1 MYTKMLT
8 FVICVVV
15 SVCQQIRDA
24 RLKKDGG
31 MICRQALSQGSASDK
46 AVSGPDIGLKED
58 IENKTRIS
66 GCTDN
71 DTKFS
76 LTHHAPSEPASER
89 MWEEISDASETSEF
103 SSSYSDLSPQPA
115 TATVK
120 VVGNGLIQV
129 TPMDPIPRRLSLGS
143 NEGKMSMGTNWKNGE
158 RLYKHRCLWDSCDAA
173 ISEHEWE
180 QSAEDIN
187 DDNGHPHHLVQL
199 QNILPLFIFDVN
211 NDGSRSV
218 QLAVIGDHKL
228 NSEYLLSP
236 RTVQSLSGTVSCTA
250 EEINNLPRNNSLLP
264 KSMSR

>member
-1 MYTKMLT
+1 M
-8 FVICVVV
+8 VV

-31 MICRQALSQGSASDK
+31 ETCRQSSASDK
-46 AVSGPDIGLKED
+46 AVNGPDVGLKED
-58 IENKTRIS
+58 VENKTMTAGS
-66 GCTDN
+66 
-71 DTKFS
+71 DTGTEFS
-76 LTHHAPSEPASER
+76 PIHHTPSEPASER

-103 SSSYSDLSPQPA
+103 SGSYSDLSPQPA
-115 TATVK
+115 TSTVK

-129 TPMDPIPRRLSLGS
+129 SPMDPLPRRLSLGS
-143 NEGKMSMGTNWKNGE
+143 DKGKMSMGTNWKNGE
-158 RLYKHRCLWDSCDAA
+158 GLYKHQCLWDSCDEA
-173 ISEHEWE
+173 IRKHEWE

-211 NDGSRSV
+211 NDGSRLV
-218 QLAVIGDHKL
+218 QLAVIGDCKL
-228 NSEYLLSP
+228 NSEYPLSP
-236 RTVQSLSGTVSCTA
+236 RTVQSLGGTVSCTA